1 MNSTT
6 PSTHAKSATARID
19 YAEIVARADWT
30 KGNGLLPA
38 IVQNPDNGQVLMLG
52 YMDAASLAKTIDGGN
67 VTFFSRSKKRLWTK
81 GESSGNFLRFVDV
94 KIDCDNDALLVMAQ
108 PVGPTCH
115 TGTVSCFSDE
125 AVPPTLFLNEL
136 SALIATRKLEMPV
149 GSYTTSLFTQGKA
162 RIAQKVGEE
171 GVELAL
177 ARMKDDSEEIMNEAA
192 DLLFHM
198 MVLLHDAGLEFENV
212 IRVLQGRHGTK

>member
-1 MNSTT
+1 MNSTIH
-6 PSTHAKSATARID
+6 PNQAKLASAQID
-19 YAEIVARADWT
+19 FAKIAAKADWA

-52 YMDAASLAKTIDGGN
+52 YMNAASLATTIDRGN

-81 GESSGNFLRFVDV
+81 GESSGNFLKFIDV
-94 KIDCDNDALLVMAQ
+94 KIDCDHDTLLVMAQ
-108 PVGPTCH
+108 PIGPTCH
-115 TGTVSCFSDE
+115 TGSVSCFGDE
-125 AVPPTLFLNEL
+125 TVPPTLFLNEL
-136 SALIATRKLEMPV
+136 SALIAARKLEMPP

-177 ARMKDDSEEIMNEAA
+177 ARMKGDGEEVANEAA

-198 MVLLHDAGLEFENV
+198 MVLLQDAGVEFGDV
-212 IRVLQGRHGTK
+212 IRVLQDRHAPI

>member
-1 MNSTT
+1 MTKATFSAA
-6 PSTHAKSATARID
+6 PAKIISK
-19 YAEIVARADWT
+19 ADWN

-52 YMDAASLAKTIDGGN
+52 YMNAAALEATIEGGN
-67 VTFFSRSKKRLWTK
+67 VTFFSRSKQRLWVK
-81 GESSGNFLRFVDV
+81 GESSGNFLKLVDMR
-94 KIDCDNDALLVMAQ
+94 IDCDHDTLLVTAR

-115 TGTVSCFSDE
+115 TGSISCFGDE
-125 AVPPTLFLNEL
+125 TVAPTLFLNEL
-136 SALIATRKLEMPV
+136 SALIATRQHEMPA
-149 GSYTTSLFTQGKA
+149 GSYTTSLFVEGKA

-177 ARMKDDSEEIMNEAA
+177 ARMKDDGEEMANEAA

-198 MVLLHDAGLEFENV
+198 LVLLHDAGLELGDV
-212 IRVLQGRHGTK
+212 IEVLQARHAS

>member
-1 MNSTT
+1 MTKAT
-6 PSTHAKSATARID
+6 FSAAP
-19 YAEIVARADWT
+19 AEIISMADWS

-52 YMDAASLAKTIDGGN
+52 YMNAAALEATVEGGN
-67 VTFFSRSKKRLWTK
+67 VTFFSRSKQRLWVK
-81 GESSGNFLRFVDV
+81 GESSGNFLKLVDMR
-94 KIDCDNDALLVMAQ
+94 IDCDHDTLLVTAR

-115 TGTVSCFSDE
+115 TGSISCFGDE
-125 AVPPTLFLNEL
+125 TVAPTLFLNEL
-136 SALIATRKLEMPV
+136 SALIATRQHEMPA
-149 GSYTTSLFTQGKA
+149 GSYTTSLFVEGKA

-177 ARMKDDSEEIMNEAA
+177 ARMKDDGEEMANEAA

-198 MVLLHDAGLEFENV
+198 LVLLHDAGLELGDV
-212 IRVLQGRHGTK
+212 IEVLQARHAS

>member
-1 MNSTT
+1 MTKAT
-6 PSTHAKSATARID
+6 FSAAPT
-19 YAEIVARADWT
+19 EIISKADWD

-52 YMDAASLAKTIDGGN
+52 YMNAAALEETIEGGN
-67 VTFFSRSKKRLWTK
+67 VTFFSRSKQRLWLK
-81 GESSGNFLRFVDV
+81 GESSGNFLKLVDV
-94 KIDCDNDALLVMAQ
+94 RIDCDYDALLVMAR

-115 TGTVSCFSDE
+115 TGSISCFSNE
-125 AVPPTLFLNEL
+125 TVAPTLFLNEL
-136 SALIATRKLEMPV
+136 SALISMRQDEMPA
-149 GSYTTSLFTQGKA
+149 GSYTTSLFAEGKA

-177 ARMKDDSEEIMNEAA
+177 ARMKDDGGEMANEAA

-198 MVLLHDAGLEFENV
+198 LVLLQDAGLELGDV
-212 IRVLQGRHGTK
+212 IRVLQARHAS